1 MTRKAA
7 VTRKAAG
14 LVLIAVLACLLPH
27 QLNVYWVHVAD
38 VAVIYGILALG
49 LALTMGAAGQVNLAQ
64 VAFFG
69 VGAYGSA
76 ILTTHGWPFW
86 VAALVAL
93 VAAGLV
99 GLLVSIPALRVQS
112 HYLGIVTLGLSLAF
126 TNLVTNTALTGQ
138 ADGLNSL
145 VVPPLFGLNLSSD
158 YVYYY
163 VELAALALCL
173 AWAAFVVHTRLGR
186 RLRAMRDDPLAAASI
201 GAEIPYLRITAFVLG
216 AAFGGIAGILY
227 AGLIRYVSPASFSL
241 SSMFFVLAGFII
253 GGRFSLLGAVGGAV
267 FLVLLREELSNYEAY
282 AQILY
287 GGLVVVIVVFAPT
300 GLVGIVPSIT
310 KAIKRRTKAVR
321 DSRSGASD
329 EAQQTR
335 LGAAPYQ
342 AVRLTNG
349 GSSTGVSDSS
359 AALVVEHLTK
369 RFRGLTALE
378 DVDLLVPAGQIRGIV
393 GPNGSG
399 KTTLFN
405 IISGIYTP
413 TDGTTEVFGFR
424 ASRATSYR
432 LARHGVARTFQNL
445 RLFGRLTVRDNVLVA
460 LDQSRTVWAWR
471 YFLWPFGVLHAD
483 ATMRQDADELLSMYG
498 LSDVADSLPG
508 VLSYGSQRR
517 VEIARAM
524 ARRPRILLLD
534 EPAAGLN
541 GQEMHQLAEIVRDVR
556 ASGVTVVL
564 IEHNMGLVMSLCDQV
579 TVLANGRVIADS
591 TPEVVAYDEAVIAAY
606 LGDSSDDNGSRPAQV
621 NT

>member
-1 MTRKAA
+1 

-14 LVLIAVLACLLPH
+14 LVLLAVLACLLPH
-27 QLNVYWVHVAD
+27 QLNLYWIHVAD

-69 VGAYGSA
+69 VGEYASA

-86 VAALVAL
+86 VAAIVAL
-93 VAAGLV
+93 LAAALV

-158 YVYYY
+158 LVYYY
-163 VELAALALCL
+163 VEIVALALCL

-186 RLRAMRDDPLAAASI
+186 RFRAMRDDPLAAASI

-216 AAFGGIAGILY
+216 AVFGGVAGVLY

-300 GLVGIVPSIT
+300 GLVGIVRSVA
-310 KAIKRRTKAVR
+310 KVFKRRTKRFSEGRAEVG
-321 DSRSGASD
+321 DDASPTHLS
-329 EAQQTR
+329 AR
-335 LGAAPYQ
+335 PYR
-342 AVRLTNG
+342 AVRLFDG
-349 GSSTGVSDSS
+349 GSPTGVADSS
-359 AALVVEHLTK
+359 AALLIEHVTK

-413 TDGTTEVFGFR
+413 TTGTTEVFGFGTT
-424 ASRATSYR
+424 RATSYR
-432 LARHGVARTFQNL
+432 LARRGVARTFQNL

-460 LDQSRTVWAWR
+460 LDQSRTIWAWR
-471 YFLWPFGVLHAD
+471 YLLWPFGVLRAD
-483 ATMRQDADELLSMYG
+483 AAMRQEADALLALYG
-498 LSDVADSLPG
+498 LLEVADSLPG
-508 VLSYGSQRR
+508 VLSYGTQRR

-591 TPEVVAYDEAVIAAY
+591 TPEVVAYDDAVIAAY
-606 LGDSSDDNGSRPAQV
+606 LGDSSDDNGSHPAQV

>member
-1 MTRKAA
+1 M
-7 VTRKAAG
+7 TRKAAG
-14 LVLIAVLACLLPH
+14 LVLLAVLACLLPH
-27 QLNVYWVHVAD
+27 QLNIYWIHVAD

-69 VGAYGSA
+69 VGAYASA

-86 VAALVAL
+86 VAAIVAL
-93 VAAGLV
+93 LAAALV

-158 YVYYY
+158 LVYYY
-163 VELAALALCL
+163 VEIVALALCL

-186 RLRAMRDDPLAAASI
+186 RFRAMRDDPLAAASI

-216 AAFGGIAGILY
+216 AVFGGVAGVLY

-300 GLVGIVPSIT
+300 GLVGIVRSVA
-310 KAIKRRTKAVR
+310 KAFKRRTERFSEGRAQV
-321 DSRSGASD
+321 SD
-329 EAQQTR
+329 EASPTGLSAR
-335 LGAAPYQ
+335 PYR
-342 AVRLTNG
+342 AVRLSDG
-349 GSSTGVSDSS
+349 GSLAGVADSS
-359 AALVVEHLTK
+359 AALLIEHVTK

-413 TDGTTEVFGFR
+413 TTGMTEVFGFR
-424 ASRATSYR
+424 TTRATSYR
-432 LARHGVARTFQNL
+432 LARRGVARTFQNL

-460 LDQSRTVWAWR
+460 LDQSRTIWAWR
-471 YFLWPFGVLHAD
+471 YLLWPFGVLRADSVMRQEAD
-483 ATMRQDADELLSMYG
+483 ALLALYG
-498 LSDVADSLPG
+498 LLEVADSLPG
-508 VLSYGSQRR
+508 VLSYGTQRR

-579 TVLANGRVIADS
+579 TVLASGRVIADNV
-591 TPEVVAYDEAVIAAY
+591 PEVVAYDEAVIAAY
-606 LGDSSDDNGSRPAQV
+606 LGESSGDNGPRPAQV

>member
-1 MTRKAA
+1 M
-7 VTRKAAG
+7 
-14 LVLIAVLACLLPH
+14 
-27 QLNVYWVHVAD
+27 
-38 VAVIYGILALG
+38 IYGILALG

-86 VAALVAL
+86 GAAVVAVI
-93 VAAGLV
+93 AAAVVGLV
-99 GLLVSIPALRVQS
+99 VSIPALRVQS

-126 TNLVTNTALTGQ
+126 TNIVTNSALTGQ

-145 VVPPLFGLNLSSD
+145 VVPPMFGLHLSSD

-163 VELAALALCL
+163 VEIVALAMCL
-173 AWAAFVVHTRLGR
+173 AWAAFVVRTRLGR
-186 RLRAMRDDPLAAASI
+186 RFRAMRDDPLAAASI

-216 AAFGGIAGILY
+216 AVFGGVAGVLY

-253 GGRFSLLGAVGGAV
+253 GGRFSLLGAVGGAI

-300 GLVGIVPSIT
+300 GLVGIVPSVT
-310 KAIKRRTKAVR
+310 KLIKNRTKRHPDSHAVLL
-321 DSRSGASD
+321 D
-329 EAQQTR
+329 ESSSTR
-335 LGAAPYQ
+335 LGAQSYRS
-342 AVRLTNG
+342 VR
-349 GSSTGVSDSS
+349 SSDDVPIQGVADSS
-359 AALVVEHLTK
+359 PALLVDHLSK
-369 RFRGLTALE
+369 RFRGLTALD
-378 DVDLLVPAGQIRGIV
+378 DVDLVVPVGQIRGIV

-405 IISGIYTP
+405 VISGIYTP
-413 TDGTTEVFGFR
+413 TSGTTEIFGLR
-424 ASRATSYR
+424 TTRATSYR

-471 YFLWPFGVLHAD
+471 YLLWPFGVLRGDAIMRQEAD
-483 ATMRQDADELLSMYG
+483 ALLGLYG
-498 LSDVADSLPG
+498 LSEVADSLPG
-508 VLSYGSQRR
+508 VLSYGTQRR

-579 TVLANGRVIADS
+579 TVLANGRVIADNV
-591 TPEVVAYDEAVIAAY
+591 PEVVAYDHAVIAAY
-606 LGDSSDDNGSRPAQV
+606 LGDSSDDDGTRTVQV

>member
-1 MTRKAA
+1 

-14 LVLIAVLACLLPH
+14 LVLLAVLACLLPH
-27 QLNVYWVHVAD
+27 QLNVYWIHVAD

-86 VAALVAL
+86 GAAVVAL
-93 VAAGLV
+93 FAAAFIGFI
-99 GLLVSIPALRVQS
+99 VSIPALRVQS

-126 TNLVTNTALTGQ
+126 TNIVTNSALTGQ

-145 VVPPLFGLNLSSD
+145 VIPPLFGLNLSSD

-163 VELAALALCL
+163 VEITALAICL
-173 AWAAFVVHTRLGR
+173 AWAAFVVRTRLGR
-186 RLRAMRDDPLAAASI
+186 RFRAMRDDPLAAASV

-216 AAFGGIAGILY
+216 AAFGGVAGVLY

-300 GLVGIVPSIT
+300 GLVGIVPSVT
-310 KAIKRRTKAVR
+310 KVIKNRTKR
-321 DSRSGASD
+321 QSDSRAALVDETSSRGLSAQPYRSVRSSD
-329 EAQQTR
+329 DVTV
-335 LGAAPYQ
+335 P
-342 AVRLTNG
+342 
-349 GSSTGVSDSS
+349 GVADSS
-359 AALVVEHLTK
+359 AALLVDHVTK

-378 DVDLLVPAGQIRGIV
+378 DVDLLVPVGQIRGIV

-405 IISGIYTP
+405 VISGIYSP
-413 TDGTTEVFGFR
+413 TSGTTEIFGLRTTR
-424 ASRATSYR
+424 AASYR
-432 LARHGVARTFQNL
+432 LARYGLARTFQNL

-460 LDQSRTVWAWR
+460 LDHSRTVWAWR
-471 YFLWPFGVLHAD
+471 YLLWPFGVLRTDASMRHEAD
-483 ATMRQDADELLSMYG
+483 ALLLLYG
-498 LSDVADSLPG
+498 LSDVADTLPG
-508 VLSYGSQRR
+508 VLSYGTQRR

-579 TVLANGRVIADS
+579 TVLANGRVIADNV
-591 TPEVVAYDEAVIAAY
+591 PEVVAYDEAVIAAY
-606 LGDSSDDNGSRPAQV
+606 LGDSSGDNGSRTAQV